1 MGVGAVNKG
10 WTLGVIFNSADY
22 TPTMCRGY
30 CSEHRVR
37 K

>member
-10 WTLGVIFNSADY
+10 DGLQVVFNSADY
-22 TPTMCRGY
+22 TPTMCQGY